1 MSLPCP
7 AKSSHEEGRGWEFL
21 SEAFCYQGM
30 KPGAQRHE
38 NCLPALPP
46 PSGPSVARERR
57 AWNAAE
63 VVQDWVIS
71 YKLRT
76 K

>member
-1 MSLPCP
+1 MASAPTLDQQMSLQCP

-46 PSGPSVARERR
+46 PFWPLSGQGEASLEC
-57 AWNAAE
+57 
-63 VVQDWVIS
+63 S
-71 YKLRT
+71 
-76 K
+76 